1 MVNQYRDMWS
11 HRLHILAPL
20 TAKTGVP
27 KMGEKHPP
35 FQWIPEVQKAF
46 DQMKAVMVAD
56 VLCDYPNHNKPFH
69 IHTDAS
75 NLVHVLCKM
84 IFLLHTKARS
94 FISAQM
100 NYATIDKELLCVIAT
115 VCKFCSM
122 LIGAE
127 IHVHTDQKSI
137 LSAMVT
143 HHSNVFAGSLVDKYR
158 CGRPMLLKAF
168 AQLCELTLS
177 GEESR

>member
-1 MVNQYRDMWS
+1 MQPSKSLKLLRDFSGMVNQYRDMLS

-35 FQWIPEVQKAF
+35 FQWTPEAQKLF
-46 DQMKAVMVAD
+46 DPMKAVMAAD
-56 VLCDYPNHNKPFH
+56 VLCDYPNLNEPLH

-94 FISAQM
+94 
-100 NYATIDKELLCVIAT
+100 LLV
-115 VCKFCSM
+115 
-122 LIGAE
+122 
-127 IHVHTDQKSI
+127 
-137 LSAMVT
+137 
-143 HHSNVFAGSLVDKYR
+143 R
-158 CGRPMLLKAF
+158 R
-168 AQLCELTLS
+168 
-177 GEESR
+177 

>member
-46 DQMKAVMVAD
+46 DQMKAVMAAD
-56 VLCDYPNHNKPFH
+56 VLCDYLNHNKPFH
-69 IHTDAS
+69 IHKDAS
-75 NLVHVLCKM
+75 NLVHVLCKT

-94 FISAQM
+94 
-100 NYATIDKELLCVIAT
+100 LL
-115 VCKFCSM
+115 
-122 LIGAE
+122 
-127 IHVHTDQKSI
+127 VH
-137 LSAMVT
+137 
-143 HHSNVFAGSLVDKYR
+143 R
-158 CGRPMLLKAF
+158 
-168 AQLCELTLS
+168 
-177 GEESR
+177 